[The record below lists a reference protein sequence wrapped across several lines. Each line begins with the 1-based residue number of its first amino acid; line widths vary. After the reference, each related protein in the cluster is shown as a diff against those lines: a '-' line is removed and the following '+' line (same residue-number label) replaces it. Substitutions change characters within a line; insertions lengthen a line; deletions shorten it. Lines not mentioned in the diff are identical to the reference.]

1 MQLKV
6 SIAANLI
13 CLHRRSLSS

>member
-6 SIAANLI
+6 SYNQYD
-13 CLHRRSLSS
+13 

>member
-6 SIAANLI
+6 SITG
-13 CLHRRSLSS
+13 